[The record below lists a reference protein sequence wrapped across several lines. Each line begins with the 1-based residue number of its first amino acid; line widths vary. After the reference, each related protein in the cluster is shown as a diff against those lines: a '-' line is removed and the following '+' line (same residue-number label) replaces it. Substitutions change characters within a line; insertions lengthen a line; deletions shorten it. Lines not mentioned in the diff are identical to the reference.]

1 VVARAAVP
9 VGEAAAPPSRY
20 VAGQLLANKYRLER
34 PLGEGGQGTVWRA
47 TNLALDASVAV
58 KLVRGEAD
66 DEDTARLLHEARVIA
81 RLGHP
86 AVLRVYDVDRT
97 ADDDW
102 FIVMELLEGETLRE
116 RLERTQRLAP
126 VEVVRLLLPIA
137 DALATAH
144 AHGVVHR
151 DVKPDNIF
159 LCGSSGSLRP
169 KLLDFGTVKVAESG
183 DFRYT
188 TAAGTLVGTPG
199 YLAPEQ
205 VLCRDDLD
213 QRADVWGL
221 CVTLYEAITGQPP
234 FDGATLEAL
243 LRAVITDEVTPVE
256 HFVPCD
262 ATLCAIIARGLAKHP
277 DARWPSIEELGSR
290 LARWLLEQGVIDD
303 VCGVLLERR
312 WFGAS
317 SEPTLAANA
326 PASAGPTVIAAAS
339 RDKGTRSWSF
349 GVAVASS
356 ALALFFGSAWAL
368 SSSRLARARSRTA
381 AQPEQ
386 PARVVRDEGSPAKPR
401 VATARTAEQRPL
413 VEPHALEAAPSVDSK
428 SVARVRAP
436 APEPVARPGVTS
448 SRHASARSP
457 SAPSAGPR
465 RASAPVSASK
475 AAKDLEDLID
485 PY

>member
-1 VVARAAVP
+1 MA
-9 VGEAAAPPSRY
+9 GE
-20 VAGQLLANKYRLER
+20 VLANKYRLER

-47 TNLALDASVAV
+47 TNIALDASVAV

-137 DALATAH
+137 DALTAAH

-169 KLLDFGTVKVAESG
+169 KLLDFGTVKVAES
-183 DFRYT
+183 DDWRHT

-234 FDGATLEAL
+234 FEGATLEAL

-277 DARWPSIEELGSR
+277 DARWPSVEELGSR
-290 LARWLLEQGVIDD
+290 LARWLLQQGVIDD
-303 VCGVLLERR
+303 VSGVLLERR
-312 WFGAS
+312 WLGPS
-317 SEPTLAANA
+317 SEPTLTASA
-326 PASAGPTVIAAAS
+326 PASTGPTVVAAAA
-339 RDKGTRSWSF
+339 RERGMRSLSF

-368 SSSRLARARSRTA
+368 SSSRLAHATSRTAA

-386 PARVVRDEGSPAKPR
+386 SQRRERGENAQAGPLVETTRAP
-401 VATARTAEQRPL
+401 EQRPIIEPRPV
-413 VEPHALEAAPSVDSK
+413 VEPRAREAVPSANAAATSAPRS
-428 SVARVRAP
+428 P
-436 APEPVARPGVTS
+436 ATLPVLRRPMTTSAEHSS
-448 SRHASARSP
+448 SRGFSTRNGGLRGASGPASAAKP
-457 SAPSAGPR
+457 
-465 RASAPVSASK
+465 
-475 AAKDLEDLID
+475 AKDEDLID

>member
-1 VVARAAVP
+1 MVAP
-9 VGEAAAPPSRY
+9 AAAGVDGVPAPSARY
-20 VAGQLLANKYRLER
+20 KAGELLANKYRLER

-47 TNLALDASVAV
+47 TNVALDASVAV

-97 ADDDW
+97 ADGDC
-102 FIVMELLEGETLRE
+102 FIVMELLEGESLRE
-116 RLERTQRLAP
+116 RLERTKRLAP
-126 VEVVRLLLPIA
+126 IEGVRLLLPIA
-137 DALATAH
+137 DALTAAH

-159 LCGSSGSLRP
+159 LCGSSGSVRP
-169 KLLDFGTVKVAESG
+169 KLLDFGTVKVPES
-183 DFRYT
+183 DDWRHT

-205 VLCRDDLD
+205 VLCREDLD

-243 LRAVITDEVTPVE
+243 LRAVVTDEVTPVE

-262 ATLCAIIARGLAKHP
+262 PTLCAIIARGLAKHP
-277 DARWPSIEELGSR
+277 DARWSSVEELGSS
-290 LARWLLEQGVIDD
+290 LARWLVEQGVIDD
-303 VCGVLLERR
+303 ASGVLLERR
-312 WFGAS
+312 WLGQS
-317 SEPTLAANA
+317 SEATVVASA
-326 PASAGPTVIAAAS
+326 PASTGPAVVAAAA
-339 RDKGTRSWSF
+339 REKGVRSLSF

-368 SSSRLARARSRTA
+368 SSSELAHATSRTAA

-386 PARVVRDEGSPAKPR
+386 RKTSELRAPELVSPA
-401 VATARTAEQRPL
+401 
-413 VEPHALEAAPSVDSK
+413 EPP
-428 SVARVRAP
+428 
-436 APEPVARPGVTS
+436 
-448 SRHASARSP
+448 
-457 SAPSAGPR
+457 
-465 RASAPVSASK
+465 PVSAVRIQAGSPVVPRPLATSPGRSRSPAFSLRSGGPPRVPRP
-475 AAKDLEDLID
+475 AAAAKSMKDLEDLID